1 MDDDAVVEPVYH
13 AIAHGYRH
21 IDTAQA
27 YGNEAGVGRSI
38 ARAKNFVS
46 PPRSRARSKTTTPPS
61 RRLPSP

>member
-1 MDDDAVVEPVYH
+1 M
-13 AIAHGYRH
+13 AHGYRH